1 MAQDLFQYEKMVED
15 ALRGVVRS
23 ALVRAAQEGLRSNHH
38 FYIAF
43 NTTMPGVVIP
53 DYLREKFP
61 VEMTIVVQHQFWD
74 LEIGDDA
81 FSITLSFQKQLER
94 LTVPFATIR
103 TFADPSVNFALEF
116 TSPTAPQAA
125 LTATALPA
133 PASAVAV
140 PPKAEEERQGA
151 EVVALDAFRKR

>member
-1 MAQDLFQYEKMVED
+1 MEPNEWPLDPMYAAGLVIRDLPS
-15 ALRGVVRS
+15 VVS
-23 ALVRAAQEGLRSNHH
+23 NWRATGNL
-38 FYIAF
+38 
-43 NTTMPGVVIP
+43 P

-74 LEIGDDA
+74 LEIGDEA

-116 TSPTAPQAA
+116 TSPAAPQAA

-133 PASAVAV
+133 PALAAAV